1 MKNQPSKLSFE
12 VSPRG
17 GAIAPLSIP
26 GPVCP
31 VSRKFLLKV
40 AEGLGG
46 MFAVRLCFSS
56 SVIIFDSA
64 LQGHN
69 EEPEK
74 GIVLKLSPSPQVLR
88 IHLAWSS
95 KWS

>member
-1 MKNQPSKLSFE
+1 MKNLPSKLSFE

-56 SVIIFDSA
+56 SVISLIQRYRDTMRS
-64 LQGHN
+64 LK
-69 EEPEK
+69 K
-74 GIVLKLSPSPQVLR
+74 GLF
-88 IHLAWSS
+88 
-95 KWS
+95 